1 MEAWLKHHIPF
12 SYQGL
17 FPVFDNISLI
27 KDKALISEMT
37 SNDMA
42 ACDRMFIPEFRELL
56 KYAEQRFKERYSL
69 NNDMVPLGAM

>member
-1 MEAWLKHHIPF
+1 
-12 SYQGL
+12 
-17 FPVFDNISLI
+17 
-27 KDKALISEMT
+27 MT

-42 ACDRMFIPEFRELL
+42 ACDRMFIPEFCELL

>member
-1 MEAWLKHHIPF
+1 
-12 SYQGL
+12 
-17 FPVFDNISLI
+17 
-27 KDKALISEMT
+27 MT

>member
-17 FPVFDNISLI
+17 FPVFDNVSLV

-42 ACDRMFIPEFRELL
+42 SCDRMFIPEFEELL
-56 KYAEQRFKERYSL
+56 KYVEQRFKDRYCI
-69 NNDMVPLGAM
+69 DDGMVPLGAE